1 MNTPTT
7 NAKWEI
13 LCCSGQ
19 SWYQIAEEM
28 KLDCRQLESELTAV
42 TEQRDSIDSMYHKV
56 IKAVLECDP
65 IPACKREDDQLEPPW
80 EVIARI
86 REQRDRLAEALRK
99 AISWGDSASHHIL
112 HRQDMN
118 WTYLNEAKEALQ
130 FLNQDHFPD
139 VGNMI
144 GTTTTEP

>member
-7 NAKWEI
+7 NAKWER

-28 KLDCRQLESELTAV
+28 KLDCRQLESELTTV
-42 TEQRDSIDSMYHKV
+42 TE
-56 IKAVLECDP
+56 E
-65 IPACKREDDQLEPPW
+65 
-80 EVIARI
+80 
-86 REQRDRLAEALRK
+86 RDRLAEVLRK

-112 HRQDMN
+112 HRQDIN
-118 WTYLNEAKEALQ
+118 WTYLNEARETLQ
-130 FLNQDHFPD
+130 SLNQDHFPD

-144 GTTTTEP
+144 RTTTTEP